1 VCCLKKLSAN
11 TNYLLSPS
19 PVESQQG
26 YLLFIKL
33 KKMKQINVYYLLAS
47 LGLVC
52 CFFSIVA
59 LYYAG
64 FNAGNEELML
74 AIVAFFF
81 SAMITTVSILSISY
95 EERK

>member
-1 VCCLKKLSAN
+1 
-11 TNYLLSPS
+11 
-19 PVESQQG
+19 
-26 YLLFIKL
+26 
-33 KKMKQINVYYLLAS
+33 MKQINVYYCLAS

-52 CFFSIVA
+52 CFFSIIA

-81 SAMITTVSILSISY
+81 SAMITAVSIWSISY
-95 EERK
+95 EERKTK

>member
-1 VCCLKKLSAN
+1 
-11 TNYLLSPS
+11 
-19 PVESQQG
+19 
-26 YLLFIKL
+26 
-33 KKMKQINVYYLLAS
+33 MKQINVYYCLAS

-52 CFFSIVA
+52 CVFSIVA

-64 FNAGNEELML
+64 FNNAGHEELML

-95 EERK
+95 EERKK